1 MGQKY
6 SGTNINTIT
15 GFEIA
20 AKKPVDPRMQ
30 VDTKADLEKIL
41 YQWIGM
47 TVFVEDEGED
57 YQLKTSGWV
66 KKSMQ
71 GPKGDKGETGA
82 VGPKGADGKSAY
94 EVWVSKPENAGK
106 SEEEYLASLKGAKGD
121 KGDPGVAG
129 AKGDKGD
136 PGAAGAKGDKG
147 DPGAVG
153 AKGDKGETGAVGP
166 KGADGK
172 SAYEVWVAQPENSGK
187 SEQEYLASLK
197 GARGD
202 KGETGAKGEK
212 GDRGE
217 AGAVGPQGAEGA
229 QGPAGQKG
237 EKGDPFSVAKV
248 YKSVAEMNSGYATDG
263 VAQGSFVVINT
274 GNVEDEDNAK
284 LFYKGTAKYEYLTDL
299 SGAQGMTGPKGETG
313 ATGKQGPVGPQGE
326 TGAKGERGEK
336 GDPGD
341 NVRVG
346 TDYGTAK
353 QTKLF
358 FKVVN

>member
-20 AKKPVDPRMQ
+20 AKKPIDPRMQ
-30 VDTKADLEKIL
+30 VDTKADLEKIQ
-41 YQWIGM
+41 YQWVGM

-66 KKSMQ
+66 KKSTQ

-94 EVWVSKPENAGK
+94 EVWVAQPGNAGK
-106 SEEEYLASLKGAKGD
+106 NEQEYLASLKGD
-121 KGDPGVAG
+121 KGET
-129 AKGDKGD
+129 
-136 PGAAGAKGDKG
+136 GAAGAKGDRG
-147 DPGAVG
+147 ETGAAG

-172 SAYEVWVAQPENSGK
+172 SAYEVWVAQPGNAGK
-187 SEQEYLASLK
+187 NEQEYLASLK
-197 GARGD
+197 GD
-202 KGETGAKGEK
+202 KGETGAAGAK

-217 AGAVGPQGAEGA
+217 TGAVGPQGAEGA

-237 EKGDPFSVAKV
+237 EKGDPFSIAKV
-248 YKSVAEMNSGYATDG
+248 YKSVAEMNSGYAADG
-263 VAQGSFVVINT
+263 VPQGGFVVINT

-326 TGAKGERGEK
+326 TGAKGDKGEK
-336 GDPGD
+336 GEPGD

-346 TDYGTAK
+346 TEYDTAK

-358 FKVVN
+358 FKIVN

>member
-20 AKKPVDPRMQ
+20 AKKPIDPRMQ
-30 VDTKADLEKIL
+30 VDTKADLEKIQ
-41 YQWIGM
+41 YQWVGM

-66 KKSMQ
+66 KKSTQ

-94 EVWVSKPENAGK
+94 EVLVAQPGNAGK
-106 SEEEYLASLKGAKGD
+106 
-121 KGDPGVAG
+121 
-129 AKGDKGD
+129 
-136 PGAAGAKGDKG
+136 
-147 DPGAVG
+147 
-153 AKGDKGETGAVGP
+153 
-166 KGADGK
+166 
-172 SAYEVWVAQPENSGK
+172 N
-187 SEQEYLASLK
+187 EQEYLASLK
-197 GARGD
+197 GD
-202 KGETGAKGEK
+202 KGETGAAGAK

-217 AGAVGPQGAEGA
+217 TGAVGPQGAEGA

-237 EKGDPFSVAKV
+237 EKGDPFSIAKV
-248 YKSVAEMNSGYATDG
+248 YKSVAEMNSGYAADG
-263 VAQGSFVVINT
+263 VPQGGFVVINT

-326 TGAKGERGEK
+326 TGAKGDKGEK
-336 GDPGD
+336 GEPGD

-346 TDYGTAK
+346 TEYDTAK

-358 FKVVN
+358 FKIVN

>member
-20 AKKPVDPRMQ
+20 AKKPIDPRMQ
-30 VDTKADLEKIL
+30 VDTKADLEKIQ
-41 YQWIGM
+41 YQWVGM

-66 KKSMQ
+66 KKSTQ

-94 EVWVSKPENAGK
+94 EVWVAQPGNAGK
-106 SEEEYLASLKGAKGD
+106 NEQEYLASLKGAKGD
-121 KGDPGVAG
+121 KGET
-129 AKGDKGD
+129 
-136 PGAAGAKGDKG
+136 GAAGAKGDR
-147 DPGAVG
+147 
-153 AKGDKGETGAVGP
+153 GET
-166 KGADGK
+166 
-172 SAYEVWVAQPENSGK
+172 
-187 SEQEYLASLK
+187 
-197 GARGD
+197 
-202 KGETGAKGEK
+202 
-212 GDRGE
+212 
-217 AGAVGPQGAEGA
+217 GAVGPQGAEGA

-237 EKGDPFSVAKV
+237 EKGDPFSIAKV
-248 YKSVAEMNSGYATDG
+248 YKSVAEMNSGYAADG
-263 VAQGSFVVINT
+263 VPQGGFVVINT

-326 TGAKGERGEK
+326 NGAKGDKGEK
-336 GDPGD
+336 GEPGD

-346 TDYGTAK
+346 TEYDTAK

-358 FKVVN
+358 FKIVN

>member
-20 AKKPVDPRMQ
+20 AKKPIDPRMQ
-30 VDTKADLEKIL
+30 VDTKADLEKIQ
-41 YQWIGM
+41 YQWVGM
-47 TVFVEDEGED
+47 TVFAEDEGED

-66 KKSMQ
+66 KKSTQ

-94 EVWVSKPENAGK
+94 EVWVAQPGNAGK
-106 SEEEYLASLKGAKGD
+106 NEKEYLASLKGAKGD
-121 KGDPGVAG
+121 KGET
-129 AKGDKGD
+129 
-136 PGAAGAKGDKG
+136 GAAGAKGDR
-147 DPGAVG
+147 
-153 AKGDKGETGAVGP
+153 GET
-166 KGADGK
+166 
-172 SAYEVWVAQPENSGK
+172 
-187 SEQEYLASLK
+187 
-197 GARGD
+197 
-202 KGETGAKGEK
+202 
-212 GDRGE
+212 
-217 AGAVGPQGAEGA
+217 GAVGPQGAEGA

-237 EKGDPFSVAKV
+237 EKGDPFSIAKV
-248 YKSVAEMNSGYATDG
+248 YKSVAEMNSGYAADG
-263 VAQGSFVVINT
+263 VPQGGFVVINT

-326 TGAKGERGEK
+326 TGAKGDKGEK
-336 GDPGD
+336 GEPGD

-346 TDYGTAK
+346 TEYDTAK

-358 FKVVN
+358 FKIVN

>member
-20 AKKPVDPRMQ
+20 AKKPIDPRMQ
-30 VDTKADLEKIL
+30 VDTKADLEKIQ
-41 YQWIGM
+41 YQWVGM

-66 KKSMQ
+66 KKSTQ

-94 EVWVSKPENAGK
+94 EVWVAQPGNAGK
-106 SEEEYLASLKGAKGD
+106 NEQEYLASLKGAKGD
-121 KGDPGVAG
+121 KGET
-129 AKGDKGD
+129 
-136 PGAAGAKGDKG
+136 GAAGAKGDR
-147 DPGAVG
+147 
-153 AKGDKGETGAVGP
+153 GET
-166 KGADGK
+166 
-172 SAYEVWVAQPENSGK
+172 
-187 SEQEYLASLK
+187 
-197 GARGD
+197 
-202 KGETGAKGEK
+202 
-212 GDRGE
+212 
-217 AGAVGPQGAEGA
+217 GAVGPQGAEGA

-237 EKGDPFSVAKV
+237 EKGDPFSIAKV
-248 YKSVAEMNSGYATDG
+248 YKSVAEMNSGYAADG
-263 VAQGSFVVINT
+263 VPQGGFVVINT

-313 ATGKQGPVGPQGE
+313 ATGKQGSVGPQGE
-326 TGAKGERGEK
+326 TGAKGDKGEK
-336 GDPGD
+336 GEPGD

-346 TDYGTAK
+346 TEYDTAK

-358 FKVVN
+358 FKIVN

>member
-20 AKKPVDPRMQ
+20 AKKPIDPRMQ
-30 VDTKADLEKIL
+30 VDTKADLEKIQ
-41 YQWIGM
+41 YQWVGM
-47 TVFVEDEGED
+47 TAFIEDEGED

-66 KKSMQ
+66 KKSTQ

-94 EVWVSKPENAGK
+94 EVWV
-106 SEEEYLASLKGAKGD
+106 
-121 KGDPGVAG
+121 
-129 AKGDKGD
+129 
-136 PGAAGAKGDKG
+136 
-147 DPGAVG
+147 
-153 AKGDKGETGAVGP
+153 
-166 KGADGK
+166 
-172 SAYEVWVAQPENSGK
+172 AQPGNAGK

-197 GARGD
+197 GAKGDRGET
-202 KGETGAKGEK
+202 GATGAKGEK

-217 AGAVGPQGAEGA
+217 TGAVGPQGAEGA

-237 EKGDPFSVAKV
+237 EKGDPFSIAKV
-248 YKSVAEMNSGYATDG
+248 YKSVAEMNSGYAADG
-263 VAQGSFVVINT
+263 VPQGGFVVINT

-326 TGAKGERGEK
+326 NGAKGDKGEK
-336 GDPGD
+336 GEPGD

-346 TDYGTAK
+346 TEYDTAK

-358 FKVVN
+358 FKIVN

>member
-20 AKKPVDPRMQ
+20 AKKPIDPRMQ
-30 VDTKADLEKIL
+30 VDTKADLEKIQ
-41 YQWIGM
+41 YQWVGM
-47 TVFVEDEGED
+47 TVFVENEGED

-66 KKSMQ
+66 KKSTQ

-94 EVWVSKPENAGK
+94 EVWVAQPGNAGK
-106 SEEEYLASLKGAKGD
+106 SEQEYLASLKGAKGD
-121 KGDPGVAG
+121 KGET
-129 AKGDKGD
+129 
-136 PGAAGAKGDKG
+136 GAAGAKGDR
-147 DPGAVG
+147 
-153 AKGDKGETGAVGP
+153 GET
-166 KGADGK
+166 
-172 SAYEVWVAQPENSGK
+172 
-187 SEQEYLASLK
+187 
-197 GARGD
+197 
-202 KGETGAKGEK
+202 
-212 GDRGE
+212 
-217 AGAVGPQGAEGA
+217 GAVGPQGAEGA

-237 EKGDPFSVAKV
+237 EKGDPFSIAKV
-248 YKSVAEMNSGYATDG
+248 YKSVAEMNSGYAADG
-263 VAQGSFVVINT
+263 VPQGGFVVINT

-313 ATGKQGPVGPQGE
+313 ATGKQGPVGP
-326 TGAKGERGEK
+326 KGDKGEK
-336 GDPGD
+336 GEPGD

-346 TDYGTAK
+346 TEYDTAK

-358 FKVVN
+358 FKIVN

>member
-15 GFEIA
+15 GFEVA
-20 AKKPVDPRMQ
+20 AEKPIDPRMQ
-30 VDTKADLEKIL
+30 VDTKADLEKIQ
-41 YQWIGM
+41 YKWVGM

-57 YQLKTSGWV
+57 YQFKSSGWV
-66 KKSMQ
+66 KKSVQ

-94 EVWVSKPENAGK
+94 EVWVAQPGNTGK
-106 SEEEYLASLKGAKGD
+106 SEQEYLASLKGAKGD
-121 KGDPGVAG
+121 KG
-129 AKGDKGD
+129 
-136 PGAAGAKGDKG
+136 
-147 DPGAVG
+147 
-153 AKGDKGETGAVGP
+153 ETGA
-166 KGADGK
+166 A
-172 SAYEVWVAQPENSGK
+172 
-187 SEQEYLASLK
+187 
-197 GARGD
+197 
-202 KGETGAKGEK
+202 GAKGEK

-217 AGAVGPQGAEGA
+217 TGAVGPQGAEGA

-237 EKGDPFSVAKV
+237 EKGDPFSIAKV
-248 YKSVAEMNSGYATDG
+248 YTSVAEMNSGYATDG
-263 VAQGSFVVINT
+263 VPQGGFVVINT

-326 TGAKGERGEK
+326 AGAKGDKGEK
-336 GDPGD
+336 GEPGD

-346 TDYGTAK
+346 TEYDTAK

-358 FKVVN
+358 FKIVN

>member
-20 AKKPVDPRMQ
+20 AKKPIDPRMQ
-30 VDTKADLEKIL
+30 VDIKADLEKIQ
-41 YQWIGM
+41 YQWVGM

-66 KKSMQ
+66 KKSTQ

-94 EVWVSKPENAGK
+94 EVWVAQPGNAGK
-106 SEEEYLASLKGAKGD
+106 SEQEYLASLKGAKGD
-121 KGDPGVAG
+121 KGET
-129 AKGDKGD
+129 
-136 PGAAGAKGDKG
+136 GAAGAKGDR
-147 DPGAVG
+147 
-153 AKGDKGETGAVGP
+153 GET
-166 KGADGK
+166 
-172 SAYEVWVAQPENSGK
+172 
-187 SEQEYLASLK
+187 
-197 GARGD
+197 
-202 KGETGAKGEK
+202 
-212 GDRGE
+212 
-217 AGAVGPQGAEGA
+217 GAVGPQGAEGA

-237 EKGDPFSVAKV
+237 EKGDPFSIAKV
-248 YKSVAEMNSGYATDG
+248 YKSVAEMNSGYAADG
-263 VAQGSFVVINT
+263 VPQGGFVVINT

-326 TGAKGERGEK
+326 TGAKGDKGEK
-336 GDPGD
+336 GEPGD

-346 TDYGTAK
+346 TEYDTAK

-358 FKVVN
+358 FKIVN

>member
-20 AKKPVDPRMQ
+20 AKKPIDPRMQ
-30 VDTKADLEKIL
+30 VDTKADLEKIQ
-41 YQWIGM
+41 YQWVGM

-57 YQLKTSGWV
+57 YQLKTIGWV
-66 KKSMQ
+66 KKSTQ

-94 EVWVSKPENAGK
+94 EVWVAQPGNAGK
-106 SEEEYLASLKGAKGD
+106 SEQEYLASLKGAKGD
-121 KGDPGVAG
+121 KGET
-129 AKGDKGD
+129 
-136 PGAAGAKGDKG
+136 GAAGAKGDKG
-147 DPGAVG
+147 DR
-153 AKGDKGETGAVGP
+153 GET
-166 KGADGK
+166 
-172 SAYEVWVAQPENSGK
+172 
-187 SEQEYLASLK
+187 
-197 GARGD
+197 
-202 KGETGAKGEK
+202 
-212 GDRGE
+212 
-217 AGAVGPQGAEGA
+217 GAVGPQGAEGA

-237 EKGDPFSVAKV
+237 EKGDPFSIAKV
-248 YKSVAEMNSGYATDG
+248 YKSVAEMNSGYAADG
-263 VAQGSFVVINT
+263 VPQGGFVVINT

-326 TGAKGERGEK
+326 NGAKGDKGEK
-336 GDPGD
+336 GEPGD

-346 TDYGTAK
+346 TEYDTAK

-358 FKVVN
+358 FKIVN

>member
-20 AKKPVDPRMQ
+20 AKKPIDPRMQ
-30 VDTKADLEKIL
+30 VDTKADLEKIQ
-41 YQWIGM
+41 YQWVGM

-66 KKSMQ
+66 KKSTQ

-94 EVWVSKPENAGK
+94 EVWVAQPGNAGK
-106 SEEEYLASLKGAKGD
+106 NEQEYLASLKGAKGD
-121 KGDPGVAG
+121 KGET
-129 AKGDKGD
+129 
-136 PGAAGAKGDKG
+136 GAAGAKGDR
-147 DPGAVG
+147 
-153 AKGDKGETGAVGP
+153 GET
-166 KGADGK
+166 
-172 SAYEVWVAQPENSGK
+172 
-187 SEQEYLASLK
+187 
-197 GARGD
+197 
-202 KGETGAKGEK
+202 
-212 GDRGE
+212 
-217 AGAVGPQGAEGA
+217 GAVGPQGAEGA

-237 EKGDPFSVAKV
+237 EKGDPFSIAKV
-248 YKSVAEMNSGYATDG
+248 YKSVEEMNSGYAADG
-263 VAQGSFVVINT
+263 VPQGGFVVINT

-326 TGAKGERGEK
+326 TGAKGDKGEK
-336 GDPGD
+336 GEPGD

-346 TDYGTAK
+346 TEYDTAK

-358 FKVVN
+358 FKIVN

>member
-20 AKKPVDPRMQ
+20 AKKPIDPRMQ
-30 VDTKADLEKIL
+30 VDTKADLEKIQ
-41 YQWIGM
+41 YQWVGM

-66 KKSMQ
+66 KKSTQ

-94 EVWVSKPENAGK
+94 EVWVAQPGNAGK
-106 SEEEYLASLKGAKGD
+106 NEQEYLASLKGAKGD
-121 KGDPGVAG
+121 KGET
-129 AKGDKGD
+129 
-136 PGAAGAKGDKG
+136 GAAGAKGDR
-147 DPGAVG
+147 
-153 AKGDKGETGAVGP
+153 GETG
-166 KGADGK
+166 
-172 SAYEVWVAQPENSGK
+172 
-187 SEQEYLASLK
+187 
-197 GARGD
+197 
-202 KGETGAKGEK
+202 T
-212 GDRGE
+212 
-217 AGAVGPQGAEGA
+217 VGPQGAEGA

-237 EKGDPFSVAKV
+237 EKGDPFSIAKV
-248 YKSVAEMNSGYATDG
+248 YKSVAEMNSGYAADG
-263 VAQGSFVVINT
+263 VPQGGFVVINT

-326 TGAKGERGEK
+326 TGAKGDKGEK
-336 GDPGD
+336 GEPGD

-346 TDYGTAK
+346 TEYDTAK

-358 FKVVN
+358 FKIVN

>member
-20 AKKPVDPRMQ
+20 AKKPIDPRMQ
-30 VDTKADLEKIL
+30 VDTKADLEKIQ
-41 YQWIGM
+41 YQWVGM
-47 TVFVEDEGED
+47 TVFVENEGED

-66 KKSMQ
+66 KKSTQ

-94 EVWVSKPENAGK
+94 EVWVAQPGNAGK
-106 SEEEYLASLKGAKGD
+106 NEQEYLASLKGAKGD
-121 KGDPGVAG
+121 KGET
-129 AKGDKGD
+129 
-136 PGAAGAKGDKG
+136 GAAGAKGDR
-147 DPGAVG
+147 
-153 AKGDKGETGAVGP
+153 GET
-166 KGADGK
+166 
-172 SAYEVWVAQPENSGK
+172 
-187 SEQEYLASLK
+187 
-197 GARGD
+197 
-202 KGETGAKGEK
+202 
-212 GDRGE
+212 
-217 AGAVGPQGAEGA
+217 GAVGPQGAEGA

-237 EKGDPFSVAKV
+237 EKGDPFSIAKV
-248 YKSVAEMNSGYATDG
+248 YKSVAEMNSGYAADG
-263 VAQGSFVVINT
+263 VPQGGFVVINT

-299 SGAQGMTGPKGETG
+299 SGAQSMTGPKGETG

-326 TGAKGERGEK
+326 TGAKGDKGEK
-336 GDPGD
+336 GEPGD

-346 TDYGTAK
+346 TEYDTAK

-358 FKVVN
+358 FKIVN

>member
-20 AKKPVDPRMQ
+20 AKKPIDPRMQ
-30 VDTKADLEKIL
+30 VDTKADLEKIQ
-41 YQWIGM
+41 YQWVGM

-66 KKSMQ
+66 KKSTQ

-94 EVWVSKPENAGK
+94 EVWVAQPGNAGK
-106 SEEEYLASLKGAKGD
+106 NEQEYLASLKGAKGD
-121 KGDPGVAG
+121 KGET
-129 AKGDKGD
+129 
-136 PGAAGAKGDKG
+136 GAA
-147 DPGAVG
+147 G

-172 SAYEVWVAQPENSGK
+172 SAYEVWVAQPGNAGK
-187 SEQEYLASLK
+187 NEQEYLASLK
-197 GARGD
+197 GAKGD
-202 KGETGAKGEK
+202 KGETGAAGAK

-217 AGAVGPQGAEGA
+217 TGAVGPQGAEGA

-237 EKGDPFSVAKV
+237 EKGDPFSIAKV
-248 YKSVAEMNSGYATDG
+248 YKSVAEMNSGYAADG
-263 VAQGSFVVINT
+263 VPQGGFVVINT

-326 TGAKGERGEK
+326 TGAKGDKGEK
-336 GDPGD
+336 GEPGD

-346 TDYGTAK
+346 TEYDTAK

-358 FKVVN
+358 FKIVN

>member
-20 AKKPVDPRMQ
+20 AKKPIDPRMQ
-30 VDTKADLEKIL
+30 VDTKADLEKIQ
-41 YQWIGM
+41 YQWVGM
-47 TVFVEDEGED
+47 TVFVENEGED

-66 KKSMQ
+66 KKSTQ

-94 EVWVSKPENAGK
+94 EVWVAQPGNAGK
-106 SEEEYLASLKGAKGD
+106 NEQEYLASLKGAKGD
-121 KGDPGVAG
+121 KGET
-129 AKGDKGD
+129 
-136 PGAAGAKGDKG
+136 GAAGAKGDR
-147 DPGAVG
+147 
-153 AKGDKGETGAVGP
+153 GET
-166 KGADGK
+166 
-172 SAYEVWVAQPENSGK
+172 
-187 SEQEYLASLK
+187 
-197 GARGD
+197 
-202 KGETGAKGEK
+202 
-212 GDRGE
+212 
-217 AGAVGPQGAEGA
+217 GAVGPQGAEGA

-237 EKGDPFSVAKV
+237 EKGDPFSIAKV
-248 YKSVAEMNSGYATDG
+248 YKSVAEMNSGYAADG
-263 VAQGSFVVINT
+263 VPQGGFVVINT

-326 TGAKGERGEK
+326 TGAKGDKGEK
-336 GDPGD
+336 GEPGD

-346 TDYGTAK
+346 TEYDTAK

-358 FKVVN
+358 FKIVN

>member
-20 AKKPVDPRMQ
+20 AKKPIDPRMQ
-30 VDTKADLEKIL
+30 VDTKADLEKIQ
-41 YQWIGM
+41 YKWVGM

-66 KKSMQ
+66 KKSTQ

-94 EVWVSKPENAGK
+94 EVWVAQPGNAGK
-106 SEEEYLASLKGAKGD
+106 NEQEYLASLKGAKGD
-121 KGDPGVAG
+121 KGET
-129 AKGDKGD
+129 
-136 PGAAGAKGDKG
+136 GAAGAKGDR
-147 DPGAVG
+147 
-153 AKGDKGETGAVGP
+153 GET
-166 KGADGK
+166 
-172 SAYEVWVAQPENSGK
+172 
-187 SEQEYLASLK
+187 
-197 GARGD
+197 
-202 KGETGAKGEK
+202 
-212 GDRGE
+212 
-217 AGAVGPQGAEGA
+217 GAVGPQGAEGA

-237 EKGDPFSVAKV
+237 EKGDPFSIAKV
-248 YKSVAEMNSGYATDG
+248 YKSVAEMNSGYAADG
-263 VAQGSFVVINT
+263 VPQGGFVVINT

-326 TGAKGERGEK
+326 TGAKGDKGEK
-336 GDPGD
+336 GEPGD

-346 TDYGTAK
+346 TEYDTAK

-358 FKVVN
+358 FKIVN

>member
-20 AKKPVDPRMQ
+20 AKKPIDPRMQ
-30 VDTKADLEKIL
+30 VDTKADLEKIQ
-41 YQWIGM
+41 YQWVGM
-47 TVFVEDEGED
+47 TVFIEDEGED

-66 KKSMQ
+66 KKSTQ

-94 EVWVSKPENAGK
+94 EVWVAQPGNAGK
-106 SEEEYLASLKGAKGD
+106 NEQEYLASLKGAKGD
-121 KGDPGVAG
+121 RGET
-129 AKGDKGD
+129 
-136 PGAAGAKGDKG
+136 GAAGAKGDR
-147 DPGAVG
+147 
-153 AKGDKGETGAVGP
+153 GET
-166 KGADGK
+166 
-172 SAYEVWVAQPENSGK
+172 
-187 SEQEYLASLK
+187 
-197 GARGD
+197 
-202 KGETGAKGEK
+202 
-212 GDRGE
+212 
-217 AGAVGPQGAEGA
+217 GAVGPQGAEGA

-237 EKGDPFSVAKV
+237 EKGDPFSIAKV
-248 YKSVAEMNSGYATDG
+248 YKSVAEMNSGYAADG
-263 VAQGSFVVINT
+263 VPQGGFVVINT

-326 TGAKGERGEK
+326 TGAKGDKGEK
-336 GDPGD
+336 SEPGD

-346 TDYGTAK
+346 TEYDTAK

-358 FKVVN
+358 FKIVN

>member
-20 AKKPVDPRMQ
+20 AKKPIDPRMQ
-30 VDTKADLEKIL
+30 VDTKTDLEKIQ
-41 YQWIGM
+41 YQWVGM

-66 KKSMQ
+66 KKSTQ

-94 EVWVSKPENAGK
+94 EVWVAQPGNAGK
-106 SEEEYLASLKGAKGD
+106 SEQEYLASLKGAKGD
-121 KGDPGVAG
+121 KGET
-129 AKGDKGD
+129 
-136 PGAAGAKGDKG
+136 GAAGAKGDKG
-147 DPGAVG
+147 ETGAAG

-172 SAYEVWVAQPENSGK
+172 SAYEVWVAQSGNAGK

-197 GARGD
+197 GAKGD
-202 KGETGAKGEK
+202 KGET
-212 GDRGE
+212 
-217 AGAVGPQGAEGA
+217 GAVGPQGAEGA

-237 EKGDPFSVAKV
+237 EKGDPFSIAKV
-248 YKSVAEMNSGYATDG
+248 YKSVAEMNSGYAADG
-263 VAQGSFVVINT
+263 VPQGGFVVINT

-299 SGAQGMTGPKGETG
+299 SGAQGMTGPKGEAG

-326 TGAKGERGEK
+326 TGAKGDKGEK
-336 GDPGD
+336 GEPGD

-346 TDYGTAK
+346 TEYDTAK

-358 FKVVN
+358 FKIVN

>member
-20 AKKPVDPRMQ
+20 AKKPIDPRMQ
-30 VDTKADLEKIL
+30 VDTKADLEKIQ
-41 YQWIGM
+41 YQWVGM

-66 KKSMQ
+66 KKSTQ

-94 EVWVSKPENAGK
+94 EVWVAQPGNAGK
-106 SEEEYLASLKGAKGD
+106 NEQEYLASLKGAKGD
-121 KGDPGVAG
+121 KGET
-129 AKGDKGD
+129 
-136 PGAAGAKGDKG
+136 GAAGAKGDR
-147 DPGAVG
+147 
-153 AKGDKGETGAVGP
+153 GET
-166 KGADGK
+166 
-172 SAYEVWVAQPENSGK
+172 
-187 SEQEYLASLK
+187 
-197 GARGD
+197 
-202 KGETGAKGEK
+202 
-212 GDRGE
+212 
-217 AGAVGPQGAEGA
+217 GAVGPQGAEGA

-237 EKGDPFSVAKV
+237 EKGDPFSIAKV
-248 YKSVAEMNSGYATDG
+248 YKSVAEMNSGYAADG
-263 VAQGSFVVINT
+263 VPQGGFVVINT

-313 ATGKQGPVGPQGE
+313 ATRKQGPVGPQGE
-326 TGAKGERGEK
+326 TGAKGDKGEK
-336 GDPGD
+336 GEPGD

-346 TDYGTAK
+346 TEYDTAK

-358 FKVVN
+358 FKIVN

>member
-20 AKKPVDPRMQ
+20 AKKPIDPRMQ
-30 VDTKADLEKIL
+30 VDTKADLEKIQ
-41 YQWIGM
+41 YQWVGM
-47 TVFVEDEGED
+47 TVFAEDEGED

-66 KKSMQ
+66 KKSTQ

-94 EVWVSKPENAGK
+94 EVWVAQPGNAGK
-106 SEEEYLASLKGAKGD
+106 NEQEYLASLKGAKGD
-121 KGDPGVAG
+121 KGET
-129 AKGDKGD
+129 
-136 PGAAGAKGDKG
+136 GAAGAKGDKG
-147 DPGAVG
+147 
-153 AKGDKGETGAVGP
+153 ET
-166 KGADGK
+166 
-172 SAYEVWVAQPENSGK
+172 
-187 SEQEYLASLK
+187 
-197 GARGD
+197 
-202 KGETGAKGEK
+202 
-212 GDRGE
+212 
-217 AGAVGPQGAEGA
+217 GAVGPQGAEGA

-237 EKGDPFSVAKV
+237 EKGDPFSIAKV
-248 YKSVAEMNSGYATDG
+248 YKSVAEMNSGYAADG
-263 VAQGSFVVINT
+263 VPQGDFVVINT

-326 TGAKGERGEK
+326 NGAKGDKGEK
-336 GDPGD
+336 GEPGD

-346 TDYGTAK
+346 TEYDTAK

-358 FKVVN
+358 FKIVN

>member
-20 AKKPVDPRMQ
+20 AKKPIDPRMQ
-30 VDTKADLEKIL
+30 VDTKADLEKIQ
-41 YQWIGM
+41 YQWVGM
-47 TVFVEDEGED
+47 TVFIEDEGED

-66 KKSMQ
+66 KKSTQ

-94 EVWVSKPENAGK
+94 EVWVAQPGNAGK
-106 SEEEYLASLKGAKGD
+106 NEQEYLASLKGAKGD
-121 KGDPGVAG
+121 KGET
-129 AKGDKGD
+129 
-136 PGAAGAKGDKG
+136 GAAGAKGDR
-147 DPGAVG
+147 
-153 AKGDKGETGAVGP
+153 GET
-166 KGADGK
+166 
-172 SAYEVWVAQPENSGK
+172 
-187 SEQEYLASLK
+187 
-197 GARGD
+197 
-202 KGETGAKGEK
+202 
-212 GDRGE
+212 
-217 AGAVGPQGAEGA
+217 GAVGPQGAEGA

-237 EKGDPFSVAKV
+237 EKGDPFSIAKV
-248 YKSVAEMNSGYATDG
+248 YKSVAEMNSGYAADG
-263 VAQGSFVVINT
+263 VPQGGFVVINT

-326 TGAKGERGEK
+326 TGAKGDKGEK
-336 GDPGD
+336 GEPGD

-346 TDYGTAK
+346 TEYDTAK

-358 FKVVN
+358 FKIVN

>member
-20 AKKPVDPRMQ
+20 AKKPIDPRMQ
-30 VDTKADLEKIL
+30 VDTKADLEKIQ
-41 YQWIGM
+41 YQWVGM
-47 TVFVEDEGED
+47 TVFAEDEGED

-66 KKSMQ
+66 KKSTQ

-94 EVWVSKPENAGK
+94 EVWVAQPGNAGK
-106 SEEEYLASLKGAKGD
+106 NEQEYLASLKGAKGD
-121 KGDPGVAG
+121 RGET
-129 AKGDKGD
+129 
-136 PGAAGAKGDKG
+136 GAAGAKGDR
-147 DPGAVG
+147 
-153 AKGDKGETGAVGP
+153 GET
-166 KGADGK
+166 
-172 SAYEVWVAQPENSGK
+172 
-187 SEQEYLASLK
+187 
-197 GARGD
+197 
-202 KGETGAKGEK
+202 
-212 GDRGE
+212 
-217 AGAVGPQGAEGA
+217 GAVGPQGAEGA

-237 EKGDPFSVAKV
+237 EKGDPFSIAKV
-248 YKSVAEMNSGYATDG
+248 YKSVAEMNSGYAADG
-263 VAQGSFVVINT
+263 VPQGGFVVINT

-326 TGAKGERGEK
+326 TGAKGDKGEK
-336 GDPGD
+336 GEPGD

-346 TDYGTAK
+346 TEYDTAK

-358 FKVVN
+358 FKIVN

>member
-20 AKKPVDPRMQ
+20 AKKPIDPRMQ
-30 VDTKADLEKIL
+30 VDTKADLEKIQ
-41 YQWIGM
+41 YQWVGM

-66 KKSMQ
+66 KKSTQ

-94 EVWVSKPENAGK
+94 EVWVAQPGNAGK
-106 SEEEYLASLKGAKGD
+106 NEQEYLASLKGAKGD
-121 KGDPGVAG
+121 KG
-129 AKGDKGD
+129 
-136 PGAAGAKGDKG
+136 
-147 DPGAVG
+147 
-153 AKGDKGETGAVGP
+153 ETGA
-166 KGADGK
+166 
-172 SAYEVWVAQPENSGK
+172 
-187 SEQEYLASLK
+187 
-197 GARGD
+197 
-202 KGETGAKGEK
+202 TGAKGEK

-217 AGAVGPQGAEGA
+217 TGAVGPQGAEGA

-237 EKGDPFSVAKV
+237 EKGDPFSIAKV
-248 YKSVAEMNSGYATDG
+248 YKSVAEMNSGYAADG
-263 VAQGSFVVINT
+263 VPQGGFVVINT

-326 TGAKGERGEK
+326 NGAKGDKGEK
-336 GDPGD
+336 GEPGD

-346 TDYGTAK
+346 TEYDTAK

-358 FKVVN
+358 FKIVN

>member
-20 AKKPVDPRMQ
+20 AKKPIDPRMQ
-30 VDTKADLEKIL
+30 VDTKADLEKIK
-41 YQWIGM
+41 YQWVGM
-47 TVFVEDEGED
+47 TVFAEDEGED

-66 KKSMQ
+66 KKSTQ

-94 EVWVSKPENAGK
+94 EVWV
-106 SEEEYLASLKGAKGD
+106 
-121 KGDPGVAG
+121 
-129 AKGDKGD
+129 
-136 PGAAGAKGDKG
+136 
-147 DPGAVG
+147 
-153 AKGDKGETGAVGP
+153 
-166 KGADGK
+166 
-172 SAYEVWVAQPENSGK
+172 AQPGNAGK

-197 GARGD
+197 GA
-202 KGETGAKGEK
+202 K

-217 AGAVGPQGAEGA
+217 TGAAGAKGDRGETGAVGPQGAEGA

-237 EKGDPFSVAKV
+237 EKGDPFSIAKV
-248 YKSVAEMNSGYATDG
+248 YKSVAEMNSGYAADG
-263 VAQGSFVVINT
+263 VPQGGFVVINT

-326 TGAKGERGEK
+326 TGAKGDKGEK
-336 GDPGD
+336 GEPGD

-346 TDYGTAK
+346 TEYDTAK

-358 FKVVN
+358 FKIVN

>member
-20 AKKPVDPRMQ
+20 AKKPIDPRMQ
-30 VDTKADLEKIL
+30 VDTKADLEKIQ
-41 YQWIGM
+41 YQWVGM
-47 TVFVEDEGED
+47 TVFAEDEGED

-66 KKSMQ
+66 KKSTQ

-94 EVWVSKPENAGK
+94 EVWVAQPGNAGK
-106 SEEEYLASLKGAKGD
+106 SEQEYLASLKGAKGD
-121 KGDPGVAG
+121 KGET
-129 AKGDKGD
+129 
-136 PGAAGAKGDKG
+136 GAAGAKGDR
-147 DPGAVG
+147 
-153 AKGDKGETGAVGP
+153 GET
-166 KGADGK
+166 
-172 SAYEVWVAQPENSGK
+172 
-187 SEQEYLASLK
+187 
-197 GARGD
+197 
-202 KGETGAKGEK
+202 
-212 GDRGE
+212 
-217 AGAVGPQGAEGA
+217 GAVGPQGAEGA

-237 EKGDPFSVAKV
+237 EKGDPFSIAKV
-248 YKSVAEMNSGYATDG
+248 YKSVAEMNSGYAADG
-263 VAQGSFVVINT
+263 VPQGGFVVINT

-326 TGAKGERGEK
+326 TGAKGDKGEK
-336 GDPGD
+336 GEPGD

-346 TDYGTAK
+346 TEYDTAK

-358 FKVVN
+358 FKIVN

>member
-20 AKKPVDPRMQ
+20 AKKPIDPRMQ
-30 VDTKADLEKIL
+30 VDTKADLEKIQ
-41 YQWIGM
+41 YQWVGM
-47 TVFVEDEGED
+47 TVFVENEGED

-66 KKSMQ
+66 KKSTQ

-94 EVWVSKPENAGK
+94 EVWVAQPGNAGK
-106 SEEEYLASLKGAKGD
+106 SEQEYLASLKGAKGD
-121 KGDPGVAG
+121 KGET
-129 AKGDKGD
+129 
-136 PGAAGAKGDKG
+136 GAAGAKGDR
-147 DPGAVG
+147 
-153 AKGDKGETGAVGP
+153 GET
-166 KGADGK
+166 
-172 SAYEVWVAQPENSGK
+172 
-187 SEQEYLASLK
+187 
-197 GARGD
+197 
-202 KGETGAKGEK
+202 
-212 GDRGE
+212 
-217 AGAVGPQGAEGA
+217 GAVGPQGAEGA

-237 EKGDPFSVAKV
+237 EKGDPFSIAKV
-248 YKSVAEMNSGYATDG
+248 YKSVAEMNSGYAADG
-263 VAQGSFVVINT
+263 VPQGGFVVINT

-326 TGAKGERGEK
+326 TGAKGDKGEK
-336 GDPGD
+336 GEPGD

-346 TDYGTAK
+346 TEYDTAK

-358 FKVVN
+358 FKIVN

>member
-15 GFEIA
+15 GFEVA
-20 AKKPVDPRMQ
+20 AEKPIDPRMQ
-30 VDTKADLEKIL
+30 VDTKADLEKIQ
-41 YQWIGM
+41 YKWVGM

-57 YQLKTSGWV
+57 YQLKSSGWV
-66 KKSMQ
+66 KKSVQ
-71 GPKGDKGETGA
+71 GPKGDKGDPGVAGA
-82 VGPKGADGKSAY
+82 KGEKGDPGAAGPKGADGKSAY
-94 EVWVSKPENAGK
+94 EVWLEQ
-106 SEEEYLASLKGAKGD
+106 
-121 KGDPGVAG
+121 PGN
-129 AKGDKGD
+129 
-136 PGAAGAKGDKG
+136 
-147 DPGAVG
+147 
-153 AKGDKGETGAVGP
+153 T
-166 KGADGK
+166 
-172 SAYEVWVAQPENSGK
+172 GK

-197 GARGD
+197 GE

-212 GDRGE
+212 GDPGAAGAKGE
-217 AGAVGPQGAEGA
+217 KGDPGAVGPQGAEGA

-237 EKGDPFSVAKV
+237 EKGDPFTIAKV
-248 YKSVAEMNSGYATDG
+248 YKSVNEMNSGYATDG

>member
-20 AKKPVDPRMQ
+20 AKKPIDPRMQ
-30 VDTKADLEKIL
+30 VDTKADLEKIQ
-41 YQWIGM
+41 YQWVGM

-66 KKSMQ
+66 KKSTQ
-71 GPKGDKGETGA
+71 GPKGDRGETGA
-82 VGPKGADGKSAY
+82 A
-94 EVWVSKPENAGK
+94 
-106 SEEEYLASLKGAKGD
+106 
-121 KGDPGVAG
+121 
-129 AKGDKGD
+129 
-136 PGAAGAKGDKG
+136 
-147 DPGAVG
+147 G

-172 SAYEVWVAQPENSGK
+172 SAYEVWVAQPGNAGK
-187 SEQEYLASLK
+187 NEQEYLASLK
-197 GARGD
+197 GAKGD
-202 KGETGAKGEK
+202 KGETGAAGAK

-217 AGAVGPQGAEGA
+217 TGAVGPQGAEGA

-237 EKGDPFSVAKV
+237 EKGDPFSIAKV
-248 YKSVAEMNSGYATDG
+248 YKSVAEMNSGYAADG
-263 VAQGSFVVINT
+263 VPQGGFVVINT

-326 TGAKGERGEK
+326 TGAKGDKGEK
-336 GDPGD
+336 GEPGD

-346 TDYGTAK
+346 TEYDTAK

-358 FKVVN
+358 FKIVN

>member
-20 AKKPVDPRMQ
+20 AKKPIDPRMQ
-30 VDTKADLEKIL
+30 VDTKADLEKIQ
-41 YQWIGM
+41 YQWVGM

-66 KKSMQ
+66 KKSTQ

-94 EVWVSKPENAGK
+94 EVWVAQPGNAGK
-106 SEEEYLASLKGAKGD
+106 SEQEYLASLKGAKGD
-121 KGDPGVAG
+121 KGET
-129 AKGDKGD
+129 
-136 PGAAGAKGDKG
+136 GAAGAKGDR
-147 DPGAVG
+147 
-153 AKGDKGETGAVGP
+153 GET
-166 KGADGK
+166 
-172 SAYEVWVAQPENSGK
+172 
-187 SEQEYLASLK
+187 
-197 GARGD
+197 
-202 KGETGAKGEK
+202 
-212 GDRGE
+212 
-217 AGAVGPQGAEGA
+217 GAVGPQGAEGA

-237 EKGDPFSVAKV
+237 EKGDPFSIAKV
-248 YKSVAEMNSGYATDG
+248 YKSVAEMNSGYAADG
-263 VAQGSFVVINT
+263 VPQGGFVVINT

-284 LFYKGTAKYEYLTDL
+284 LFYKGTAKYEYLTDI

-326 TGAKGERGEK
+326 TGAKGDKGEK
-336 GDPGD
+336 GEPGD

-346 TDYGTAK
+346 TEYDTAK

-358 FKVVN
+358 FKIVN

>member
-20 AKKPVDPRMQ
+20 AKKPIDPRMQ
-30 VDTKADLEKIL
+30 VDTKADLEKIQ
-41 YQWIGM
+41 YQWVGM
-47 TVFVEDEGED
+47 TVFAEDEGED

-66 KKSMQ
+66 KKSTQ

-94 EVWVSKPENAGK
+94 EVWVAQPGNAGK
-106 SEEEYLASLKGAKGD
+106 SEQEYLASLKGAKGD
-121 KGDPGVAG
+121 KG
-129 AKGDKGD
+129 
-136 PGAAGAKGDKG
+136 
-147 DPGAVG
+147 
-153 AKGDKGETGAVGP
+153 ETGA
-166 KGADGK
+166 A
-172 SAYEVWVAQPENSGK
+172 
-187 SEQEYLASLK
+187 
-197 GARGD
+197 
-202 KGETGAKGEK
+202 GAKGEK

-217 AGAVGPQGAEGA
+217 TGAVGPQGAEGA

-237 EKGDPFSVAKV
+237 EKGDPFSIAKV
-248 YKSVAEMNSGYATDG
+248 YKSVAEMNSGYAADG
-263 VAQGSFVVINT
+263 VPQGGFVVINT

-326 TGAKGERGEK
+326 TGAKGDKGEK
-336 GDPGD
+336 GEPGD

-346 TDYGTAK
+346 TEYDTAK

-358 FKVVN
+358 FKIVN

>member
-20 AKKPVDPRMQ
+20 AKKPIDPRMQ
-30 VDTKADLEKIL
+30 VDTKADLEKIQ
-41 YQWIGM
+41 YQWVGM
-47 TVFVEDEGED
+47 TVFVENEGED

-66 KKSMQ
+66 KKSTQ

-94 EVWVSKPENAGK
+94 EVWVAQPGNAGK
-106 SEEEYLASLKGAKGD
+106 NEQEYLASLKGAKGD
-121 KGDPGVAG
+121 RGET
-129 AKGDKGD
+129 
-136 PGAAGAKGDKG
+136 GAAGAKGDR
-147 DPGAVG
+147 
-153 AKGDKGETGAVGP
+153 GET
-166 KGADGK
+166 
-172 SAYEVWVAQPENSGK
+172 
-187 SEQEYLASLK
+187 
-197 GARGD
+197 
-202 KGETGAKGEK
+202 
-212 GDRGE
+212 
-217 AGAVGPQGAEGA
+217 GAVGPQGAEGA

-237 EKGDPFSVAKV
+237 EKGDPFSIAKV
-248 YKSVAEMNSGYATDG
+248 YKSVAEMNSGYAADG
-263 VAQGSFVVINT
+263 VPQGGFVVINT

-326 TGAKGERGEK
+326 TGAKGDKGEK
-336 GDPGD
+336 GEPGD

-346 TDYGTAK
+346 TEYDTAK

-358 FKVVN
+358 FKIVN

>member
-15 GFEIA
+15 GFEVA
-20 AKKPVDPRMQ
+20 AEKPIDPRMQ
-30 VDTKADLEKIL
+30 VDTKADLEKIQ
-41 YQWIGM
+41 YKWVGM

-57 YQLKTSGWV
+57 YQLKSSGWV
-66 KKSMQ
+66 KKSVQ

-82 VGPKGADGKSAY
+82 A
-94 EVWVSKPENAGK
+94 
-106 SEEEYLASLKGAKGD
+106 
-121 KGDPGVAG
+121 
-129 AKGDKGD
+129 
-136 PGAAGAKGDKG
+136 
-147 DPGAVG
+147 
-153 AKGDKGETGAVGP
+153 GP

-172 SAYEVWVAQPENSGK
+172 SAYEVWVAQPGNAGK

-197 GARGD
+197 GAKGD
-202 KGETGAKGEK
+202 KGETGAAGAKGDK

-217 AGAVGPQGAEGA
+217 TGAVGPQGAEGA

-237 EKGDPFSVAKV
+237 EKGDPFSIAKV
-248 YKSVAEMNSGYATDG
+248 YTSVAEMNSGYATDG
-263 VAQGSFVVINT
+263 VPQGGFVVINT

-326 TGAKGERGEK
+326 AGAKGDKGEK
-336 GDPGD
+336 GEPGD

-346 TDYGTAK
+346 TEYDTAK

-358 FKVVN
+358 FKIVN

>member
-20 AKKPVDPRMQ
+20 AKKPIDPRMQ
-30 VDTKADLEKIL
+30 VDTKADLEKIQ
-41 YQWIGM
+41 YQWVGM
-47 TVFVEDEGED
+47 TVFAEDEGED

-66 KKSMQ
+66 KKSTQ

-94 EVWVSKPENAGK
+94 EVWVAQPGNAGK
-106 SEEEYLASLKGAKGD
+106 NEQEYLASLKGAKGD
-121 KGDPGVAG
+121 KGET
-129 AKGDKGD
+129 
-136 PGAAGAKGDKG
+136 GAAGAKGDR
-147 DPGAVG
+147 
-153 AKGDKGETGAVGP
+153 GET
-166 KGADGK
+166 
-172 SAYEVWVAQPENSGK
+172 
-187 SEQEYLASLK
+187 
-197 GARGD
+197 
-202 KGETGAKGEK
+202 
-212 GDRGE
+212 
-217 AGAVGPQGAEGA
+217 GAVGPQGAEGA

-237 EKGDPFSVAKV
+237 EKGDPFSIAKV
-248 YKSVAEMNSGYATDG
+248 YKSVAEMNSGYAADG
-263 VAQGSFVVINT
+263 VPQGGFVVINT

-326 TGAKGERGEK
+326 TGAKGDKGEK
-336 GDPGD
+336 GEPGD

-346 TDYGTAK
+346 TEYDTAK

-358 FKVVN
+358 FKIVN